1 MSDKRIIVKD
11 EDGKTTSFKDNE
23 VQIAVQFHRDAG
35 GRITVDDV
43 DITEVAESLTATEDS
58 SYSVCE

>member
-1 MSDKRIIVKD
+1 MSDNRIIVKT
-11 EDGKTTSFKDNE
+11 EDGEAISFKDNE

-43 DITEVAESLTATEDS
+43 DITEVAESLTGTED
-58 SYSVCE
+58 YHLFD